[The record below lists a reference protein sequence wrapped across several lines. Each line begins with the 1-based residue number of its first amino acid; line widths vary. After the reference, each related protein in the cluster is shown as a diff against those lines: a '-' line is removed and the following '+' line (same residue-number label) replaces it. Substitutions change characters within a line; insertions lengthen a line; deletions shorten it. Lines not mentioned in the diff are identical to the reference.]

1 VSSFQDTLNNAADAH
16 MAAGDAGSYPALGFN
31 PAPGNVGTVGSL
43 ASNFVTVSSHLQQA
57 RDAMMKAGQV
67 GGFWEGDAADDF
79 HKDIGQLPDY
89 LDKATQSLG
98 DAGKALDSWANDLT
112 SMQGTAA
119 DYERQ
124 AEDAIRQVN
133 QAKSNPDLQ
142 LAGQEFDT
150 QQALQQAQQ
159 RLNTAE
165 NSLNQAQGDLNAI
178 RQQASR
184 LFSQHQDLVK
194 QVEDALNKAKDEAPD
209 KPGFWSSIG
218 NAFGSAF
225 HGLEDLAKNTW
236 DFVKK
241 HANVIAKV
249 GDVLSAVGT
258 VLSIAAAATA
268 EIPIVGEVVEGVS
281 IGVNASALGAH
292 ALAKA
297 AGANV
302 SNATLAQ
309 DAIGLI
315 PGGAMLKGATKAG
328 NVIKV
333 AKSAGKA
340 FQAAEDGGRLARG
353 AEAAG
358 KTLSDLSKTQF
369 TKWTDAAGKIAKVV
383 PGLSEKIAGSKV
395 ASTVAGSVVGAV
407 QNTAVKV
414 GMWQVHPYL
423 GNAEDAARNAAGSV
437 LHGNGLPSAGTI
449 FNQVAHGSAG

>member
-1 VSSFQDTLNNAADAH
+1 MSFQDAMNTAADYK
-16 MAAGDAGSYPALGFN
+16 MASSDDGTYPALGFN

-43 ASNFVTVSSHLQQA
+43 ASNFLTVSSHLQQA
-57 RDAMMKAGQV
+57 RDAMLKAGQV
-67 GGFWEGDAADDF
+67 GGFWEGDAANAF
-79 HKDIGQLPDY
+79 HNDLGKLPDY

-98 DAGKALDSWANDLT
+98 EAGRALDGWANDLT
-112 SMQGTAA
+112 SMQHTAA

-124 AEDAIRQVN
+124 AEDAVRQLN
-133 QAKSNPDLQ
+133 EAKSNPDLR

-150 QQALQQAQQ
+150 QQALQEAQQ
-159 RLNTAE
+159 RLDAAE
-165 NSLNQAQGDLNAI
+165 SQLNNAQGDLNAI
-178 RQQASR
+178 RQQAGR
-184 LFSQHQDLVK
+184 LFSQHQELVK
-194 QVEDALNKAKDEAPD
+194 QVEDALNKAKDEAPH
-209 KPGFWSSIG
+209 KPGGFWHSVGS
-218 NAFGSAF
+218 AFSSAF

-315 PGGAMLKGATKAG
+315 PGGAMMKGATKAG

-340 FQAAEDGGRLARG
+340 FQAAEDGSRLAKG
-353 AEAAG
+353 VDAAG
-358 KTLSDLSKTQF
+358 KTLTDLSKTQF
-369 TKWTDAAGKIAKVV
+369 TKWTDTAGKIAKVV
-383 PGLSEKIAGSKV
+383 PGLSEKIATSKV

-407 QNTAVKV
+407 QGTAIKV
-414 GMWQVHPYL
+414 GMWQIHPYL
-423 GNAEDAARNAAGSV
+423 GNAQDAAKNAAGSV
-437 LHGNGLPSAGTI
+437 LHGNGLPSPGQV
-449 FNQVAHGSAG
+449 FHQVAHGSAG

>member
-1 VSSFQDTLNNAADAH
+1 MSFQDTMNSVADAK
-16 MAAGDAGSYPALGFN
+16 MASSDGGTYPALGFN

-43 ASNFVTVSSHLQQA
+43 ASNFLTVSSHLQQA
-57 RDAMMKAGQV
+57 RDAMMKAGQA
-67 GGFWEGDAADDF
+67 GGFWEGDAASSF
-79 HKDIGQLPDY
+79 HNDLGKLPDY

-98 DAGKALDSWANDLT
+98 EAGKALDGWANDLT
-112 SMQGTAA
+112 SMQSTAA

-124 AEDAIRQVN
+124 AEDAVRQLN
-133 QAKSNPDLQ
+133 EAKSNPDLR

-150 QQALQQAQQ
+150 QQALQEAQQ
-159 RLNTAE
+159 RLNSAE
-165 NSLNQAQGDLNAI
+165 SELNAAQGDLNAV
-178 RQQASR
+178 REQASR
-184 LFSQHQDLVK
+184 LFNQHQDLVK

-209 KPGFWSSIG
+209 KPGFWSSVG
-218 NAFGSAF
+218 SAFSSAF

-302 SNATLAQ
+302 SDATLAQ

-340 FQAAEDGGRLARG
+340 FQAAEDGSRLAKG

-358 KTLSDLSKTQF
+358 KTLTDLSKTQF
-369 TKWTDAAGKIAKVV
+369 GKWTTTAGKIAKAV
-383 PGLSEKIAGSKV
+383 PGLSEKIATSKV
-395 ASTVAGSVVGAV
+395 ASTVAGGVVGAV
-407 QNTAVKV
+407 QGTAIKV
-414 GMWQVHPYL
+414 GMWQIHPYL
-423 GNAEDAARNAAGSV
+423 GNAEDAAKSAASGV
-437 LHGNGLPSAGTI
+437 LHGNGLPSPGQV

>member
-1 VSSFQDTLNNAADAH
+1 VSSFQDAINNIQDTNMAADE
-16 MAAGDAGSYPALGFN
+16 AGSYPALGFN
-31 PAPGNVGTVGSL
+31 PTPGNVGTVSSL
-43 ASNFVTVSSHLQQA
+43 ASNFLNVSSHLQQA
-57 RDAMMKAGQV
+57 RDAMVKAGQV
-67 GGFWEGDAADDF
+67 GGFWEGDAANAF
-79 HKDIGQLPDY
+79 HNDLGKLPDY

-98 DAGKALDSWANDLT
+98 EAGRALDGWSNDLT
-112 SMQGTAA
+112 SMQSTAS
-119 DYERQ
+119 DYEQQ
-124 AEDAIRQVN
+124 AENAIREVN

-150 QQALQQAQQ
+150 QEALQQAQQ
-159 RLNTAE
+159 RLNAAE
-165 NSLNQAQGDLNAI
+165 SDLNQAQGDLNAI
-178 RQQASR
+178 REQAKR

-209 KPGFWSSIG
+209 KPGFWSSVG
-218 NAFGSAF
+218 SAFSSAF

-249 GDVLSAVGT
+249 GDVLSMVGT
-258 VLSIAAAATA
+258 ALSIAAAATA

-328 NVIKV
+328 NVVKV
-333 AKSAGKA
+333 AKAAGKA
-340 FQAAEDGGRLARG
+340 FQAADDGARIAKAG
-353 AEAAG
+353 EAAG
-358 KTLSDLSKTQF
+358 KTLADLSKTQF
-369 TKWTDAAGKIAKVV
+369 TKWTNAAEKISKVV
-383 PGLSEKIAGSKV
+383 PGLTDKIAGSKV
-395 ASTVAGSVVGAV
+395 ASTVAGTVVGAV
-407 QNTAVKV
+407 QNTAIKV
-414 GMWQVHPYL
+414 GMWQVQPYL
-423 GNAEDAARNAAGSV
+423 GNAADAAKNAASSV
-437 LHGNGLPSAGTI
+437 LHGNGLPSAGQV
-449 FNQVAHGSAG
+449 FNQVAHGSTG